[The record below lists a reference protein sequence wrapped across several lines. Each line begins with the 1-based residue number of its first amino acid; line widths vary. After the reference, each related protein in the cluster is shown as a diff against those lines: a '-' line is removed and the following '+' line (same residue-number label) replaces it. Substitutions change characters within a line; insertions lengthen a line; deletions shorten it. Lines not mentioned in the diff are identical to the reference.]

1 MDLNQKLLCECG
13 KAEGGERRVGW
24 CKLNPYL
31 PQQVIKILD
40 FFVTLF
46 FKIVYT
52 HTVMKAN
59 ILRNV

>member
-52 HTVMKAN
+52 HHVQ
-59 ILRNV
+59 L